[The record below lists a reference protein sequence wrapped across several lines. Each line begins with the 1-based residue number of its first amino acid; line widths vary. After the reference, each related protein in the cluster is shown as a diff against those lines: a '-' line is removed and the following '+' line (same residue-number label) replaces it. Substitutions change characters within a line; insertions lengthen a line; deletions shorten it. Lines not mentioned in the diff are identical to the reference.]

1 MAKFEIERKFL
12 VSGDSYKALST
23 KKIEIE
29 QGYLSRKPEATVRV
43 RIKDDKAVITIK
55 GITRG
60 YVREE
65 YEYEIPEEDAREMM
79 KMCQGLVIR
88 KTRWI
93 VPFEGCDWEVDEFK
107 GTLIGLTLAEIELP
121 SSEAEFKIP
130 PFIGKEVTLDS
141 RFFNSNLSD
150 ETLTQNTQSS

>member
-12 VSGDSYKALST
+12 VPDDSYKALSV
-23 KKIEIE
+23 KRIEIM

-43 RIKDDKAVITIK
+43 RIKNETAVITIK

-65 YEYEIPEEDAREMM
+65 YEYEIPVEDAHEMM
-79 KMCQGLVIR
+79 KMCDGLIIN
-88 KTRWI
+88 KTRWV
-93 VPFEGCDWEVDEFK
+93 VPFNGFEWEVDEFH
-107 GTLIGLTLAEIELP
+107 GALQGLTLAEVELP
-121 SSEAEFKIP
+121 STDIDIKIP
-130 PFIGKEVTLDS
+130 SFIGQDVSADP

>member
-12 VSGDSYKALST
+12 VKDSTYKSLAT
-23 KKIEIE
+23 KRIEIE
-29 QGYLSRKPEATVRV
+29 QGYLSRKIEATVRV
-43 RIKDDKAVITIK
+43 RIKDENAVITIK

-60 YVREE
+60 CVREE
-65 YEYEIPEEDAREMM
+65 YEYEIPVEDARNMI
-79 KMCQGLVIR
+79 KMCRGFIIR

-93 VPFEGCDWEVDEFK
+93 VPFEGYDWEVDEFK

-121 SSEAEFKIP
+121 SPETEFKIP
-130 PFIGKEVTLDS
+130 PFIGKEVTLDP

-150 ETLTQNTQSS
+150 EILTQNTQSS